1 MSDPREAR
9 LNDPHVVPLMNV
21 VRDLRARG
29 LVVPNVDPNDAGVN
43 ARVLVLLE
51 TPGPK
56 SVASGFVSCDNPDPS
71 AANLAQALDDASLAR
86 SDVLLWNVVPQCLS
100 TATQNRNASA
110 AEILAA
116 APDLQA
122 FIDCLS
128 KLAVVVFCGR
138 SAQRAKDIVSLPPAV
153 RVLETFHPAA
163 RSYSQARCRA
173 DIHEQFKQAARLIAE
188 KGEPDRLN

>member
-1 MSDPREAR
+1 MDDDADLDRDG
-9 LNDPHVVPLMNV
+9 DPHVLPLMNV

-29 LVVPNVDPNDAGVN
+29 LDVPNVDPNDGGVN
-43 ARVLVLLE
+43 ARCLILME

-56 SVASGFVSCDNPDPS
+56 SVASRFVSRDNPDPS
-71 AANLAQALDDASLAR
+71 ARNLASALDAASLAR

-110 AEILAA
+110 GEIRAA

-122 FIDCLS
+122 FIDRLS

-138 SAQRAKDIVSLPPAV
+138 TAQRAKGLVSLPSRV
-153 RVLETFHPAA
+153 QVLETFHPAA
-163 RSYSQARCRA
+163 RSYNQAKYRN
-173 DIHEQFKQAARLIAE
+173 DIHEKFKQAARVIAE
-188 KGEPDRLN
+188 RVAN

>member
-122 FIDCLS
+122 FI
-128 KLAVVVFCGR
+128 
-138 SAQRAKDIVSLPPAV
+138 
-153 RVLETFHPAA
+153 
-163 RSYSQARCRA
+163 
-173 DIHEQFKQAARLIAE
+173 
-188 KGEPDRLN
+188 